1 MDAVR
6 LLSMQ
11 VHDAFSVLRTGRY
24 THSAAGLRLRN
35 LGQPAPCASDVSLS
49 LENADE
55 QRMSRDDWINQY
67 SSALED
73 SPDRSSADSCSLPAD
88 R

>member
-49 LENADE
+49 LENTDE
-55 QRMSRDDWINQY
+55 QGMSRDDWINQD

-73 SPDRSSADSCSLPAD
+73 SPGRSSADSYSLPAD